1 MRWWRTARVGVRWSR
16 AAEERGC
23 QSRLT
28 VAGRKALCCGSD
40 QHRKS
45 GLRAIPLCARR
56 RENAHASATNSVP
69 ITASGAQGEQ
79 PLATGKGRPGNSA
92 KWTFN
97 FGRRV
102 ASASCLRGRGEWQ
115 KSCFGSDAVAAPHWM
130 APGSGGLRS
139 GRSDSLTK
147 TQYCDGG
154 FVLTQ
159 YDFCPVLL
167 TLRRREPAKRQ

>member
-1 MRWWRTARVGVRWSR
+1 MALQEKGKQVKIPVRWWRTARVGVRWSC

-28 VAGRKALCCGSD
+28 VGGREALCSGSERR
-40 QHRKS
+40 RKS
-45 GLRAIPLCARR
+45 GLRAIPLCAGR

-69 ITASGAQGEQ
+69 TSASGAQGEQ
-79 PLATGKGRPGNSA
+79 PLATGEGRLGNSA

-102 ASASCLRGRGEWQ
+102 ASAPSLRGRGEWRR
-115 KSCFGSDAVAAPHWM
+115 SCLGSEAVASPSSRTS
-130 APGSGGLRS
+130 GSGGLRS

-147 TQYCDGG
+147 T
-154 FVLTQ
+154 
-159 YDFCPVLL
+159 
-167 TLRRREPAKRQ
+167 